1 MLSKPLY
8 GLTLSMKCKSNK
20 MQIKIIPFKPEHANA
35 FKNLNLNWLEQYFYV
50 EEKDKELL
58 ENCQESIIDAGG
70 YIFMAA
76 ADTKI
81 VGCFSLIPFGPDIFE
96 LGKMAVAP
104 KYQGFKIGQKL
115 LSFAIDFA
123 RQQNWKAITLY
134 SSTKLD
140 TALHV
145 YRKYGFREV
154 ELEKDLPYARSDIKM
169 ELSLDTK

>member
-1 MLSKPLY
+1 
-8 GLTLSMKCKSNK
+8 
-20 MQIKIIPFKPEHANA
+20 MQLKIIPFEPEHANA

-58 ENCQESIIDAGG
+58 EKCQESILDIGG
-70 YIFMAA
+70 YIFLAETDA
-76 ADTKI
+76 KI
-81 VGCFSLIPFGPDIFE
+81 VGCFSLIPFGARTFE
-96 LGKMAVAP
+96 LGKMAVDNE
-104 KYQGFKIGQKL
+104 YQGLKIGQQL

-123 RQQNWKAITLY
+123 KQQHWKKIVLY

-154 ELEKDLPYARSDIKM
+154 ALEKDLPYARSDIKM
-169 ELSLDTK
+169 ELDLMLDA